1 MKYEELPIQ
10 IKKENTSYNFS
21 NLHKNFDSLGLKA
34 KSSGNK
40 LTIEFD
46 NESQIDD
53 FLNKFT
59 NFSSL

>member
-1 MKYEELPIQ
+1 MPSLIPGIV
-10 IKKENTSYNFS
+10 
-21 NLHKNFDSLGLKA
+21 NLFLTFDSLGLKA

-46 NESQIDD
+46 DESQINN